1 MGTPRGVALLML
13 GAMLV
18 GCAED
23 RSVSPLDPIAK
34 VSSQQVEEDIAR
46 ASALSLNDEAVRTRL
61 RDDMRASPWTD
72 HKLSLTPYVT
82 AEGGP
87 VVAQAMTRAMGVGS
101 EEMASRVNAMPSS
114 DLSVARK
121 EDRLS
126 WTGTG
131 NYLVVI
137 APREDEDPVVGFN
150 PDGSREVLYPRADI
164 KGRVLILI
172 QPAEAKNLR
181 TVRQSR
187 VQGVTIQDPDDGS
200 IGGSF
205 SIIHGRDTIIFD
217 LPSLGQPQRQQ
228 QCPEPELCPGDGG
241 GGGGGSGSR
250 V

>member
-1 MGTPRGVALLML
+1 
-13 GAMLV
+13 
-18 GCAED
+18 
-23 RSVSPLDPIAK
+23 
-34 VSSQQVEEDIAR
+34 
-46 ASALSLNDEAVRTRL
+46 
-61 RDDMRASPWTD
+61 MRASPWTD

-121 EDRLS
+121 GDRLS

-150 PDGSREVLYPRADI
+150 PDGSREVLYSRADI
-164 KGRVLILI
+164 QGRVLILI

-205 SIIHGRDTIIFD
+205 SIVMPRRRWWRRRWQWESSLRCTRDTWTD
-217 LPSLGQPQRQQ
+217 PPPTRGLLGSPEYRQMVRSLAFIAP
-228 QCPEPELCPGDGG
+228 
-241 GGGGGSGSR
+241 
-250 V
+250 